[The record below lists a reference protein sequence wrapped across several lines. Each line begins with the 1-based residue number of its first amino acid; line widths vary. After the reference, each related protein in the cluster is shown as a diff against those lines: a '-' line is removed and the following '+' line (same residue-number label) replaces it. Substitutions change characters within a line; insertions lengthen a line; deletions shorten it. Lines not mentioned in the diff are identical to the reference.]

1 MHHKIVSDQTKP
13 RQRDDRFGY
22 KKGTRRIASPNLS
35 TKVNKTIENQFQ
47 NTTGW
52 PVSTDPQ
59 MSKQP
64 SQQPGLVES
73 PKYDSR
79 YPGLLLQ
86 PDSRPISQEQL
97 ASEVKSIYAGLI
109 MVETKC
115 IEVDKT
121 LANARKENS
130 GQVLTS
136 EHWQALIAL
145 HRTLLHEHH
154 DFFLASQH
162 PSASPAL
169 RRLAAKYG
177 MPGRM
182 WRIGIHPFLEE
193 LRLRLPVDDQDP
205 QDTRD
210 HMIAFI
216 YLCYQMVALLYET
229 VPAFEYTWIECL
241 GDLGR
246 YRMAIDK
253 DIREYEAWANVSR
266 SWYSKAADKT
276 PTVGRLSHHLATLA
290 RSSSLQQLYYY
301 SKSLVAV
308 EPFEGS
314 RQSITGTLNTA
325 CGRAPVPTYVHAA
338 PVDESFIRAHASLFE
353 RNEKENH
360 ESIQFEFTEQL
371 DNHIG
376 RMTGAWKDHGV
387 YIAVT
392 NITAWFGYGIG
403 LNILREAFLTRL
415 SQMSSQEHTSTQQP
429 STSAA
434 EHQKYPPPTINKQDV
449 TSGLSVLASDLIFSK
464 ARSLTYDTL
473 ALVLRRIGDKHV
485 LPHVHVMLSFFSSI
499 ASGENVA
506 HLIDHAPWVELT
518 TFLNTLIK
526 TETQQNRINNI
537 DVVLSKPIFPTGGK
551 NNRGDELPLPEDYM
565 IRGLI
570 WAPVYFTAN
579 WFEEEIDEEEKYLE
593 PASTTRTRTERIL
606 RLGLRLSSVSAL
618 DSFVPSISN
627 PCTVQPLDS
636 I

>member
-52 PVSTDPQ
+52 PVSTDPEV
-59 MSKQP
+59 SKRP

-325 CGRAPVPTYVHAA
+325 CGRAPVPTYIHAA
-338 PVDESFIRAHASLFE
+338 PVDESFIRAHACLFE

-415 SQMSSQEHTSTQQP
+415 SQISSQEHTSTQQP

-434 EHQKYPPPTINKQDV
+434 GQQKYPVPTINKQDV
-449 TSGLSVLASDLIFSK
+449 TSGLSALASDFIFSK
-464 ARSLTYDTL
+464 AQSLTYDTL

-499 ASGENVA
+499 ASGENVT

-537 DVVLSKPIFPTGGK
+537 DAVLSKPIFPTGGK

-570 WAPVYFTAN
+570 WAPVYFTAD

-606 RLGLRLSSVSAL
+606 RLGLRLSSVGAL
-618 DSFVPSISN
+618 NSFIPLIPN